1 MPFVPQHIGKNVYPT
16 FNSSTNLNKLQLNS
30 TDTSTMNN
38 YLAGLGAKYSQD
50 EEDDEIQVLQHIG
63 KKSTLG
69 SEQYSSILNQPG
81 NGNDDTR
88 QYQRPG
94 RKMKKS
100 GSKLMKQANFK
111 KCKICRETKCTCR
124 EVYNRTLGRQQED
137 ANYELKLMRR
147 ANNGRTT
154 NPKQHK
160 LGSTGHPSSISSD
173 LTIQGGSESRQH
185 HEQRIGTSGESNSLF
200 AENSTGPPGSSKTL
214 MNNAQIL
221 TIPSLSFNNQTH
233 HGSLG
238 TQQVRIPGLLGS
250 IYLPSPV
257 VIERAMDPI
266 YRQSSSISL
275 SHVPS
280 LLELGLPTTQDMRI
294 SYQVRNPVGVPSGS
308 IGQLPNGKTE
318 QAMDRQSFQDNVVQK
333 KLPSSQGKHHPT
345 TDQIQQ
351 PRPMPVSTQNSAS
364 NSCNETE
371 KKLITVRPAGMPY
384 EEYREALFG
393 QFDEMRLAKKE
404 ICLRFLNEP
413 IYGAG
418 ISVPQKPKVLFG
430 SAMKTETAPLFE
442 PSNLPSHLLPV
453 AKSAEYVSS
462 SAQQNLKQ
470 CEDAMHGRWDK
481 TKTESDCSCESKK
494 KLLFTGK
501 RQCRVA
507 SASQSIP
514 ENMFEM

>member
-1 MPFVPQHIGKNVYPT
+1 MPFVPQHVGKNEYPI
-16 FNSSTNLNKLQLNS
+16 FNSSINLNKLQLNS
-30 TDTSTMNN
+30 TDTSTMNH

-100 GSKLMKQANFK
+100 GSKLMKQ
-111 KCKICRETKCTCR
+111 
-124 EVYNRTLGRQQED
+124 GRQQED

-200 AENSTGPPGSSKTL
+200 AENSTGPPGSSTTL

-221 TIPSLSFNNQTH
+221 TIPSSSFNNQAH

-238 TQQVRIPGLLGS
+238 AQQQVRIPGLLGS
-250 IYLPSPV
+250 IYLPSPR

-266 YRQSSSISL
+266 YRQSSNISL

-280 LLELGLPTTQDMRI
+280 LLELGLPGAQDMRV
-294 SYQVRNPVGVPSGS
+294 SYQVSDPVGVSSGS
-308 IGQLPNGKTE
+308 IGQLPNDKTE
-318 QAMDRQSFQDNVVQK
+318 QAMNRQSFQDNVVQK
-333 KLPSSQGKHHPT
+333 KLSSSQGKHHPS
-345 TDQIQQ
+345 TDQCPQ
-351 PRPMPVSTQNSAS
+351 PQPGPVSTQNSALK
-364 NSCNETE
+364 SCNETE
-371 KKLITVRPAGMPY
+371 KKLITVRPPGMPY

-430 SAMKTETAPLFE
+430 SALKTETAPLFE

-453 AKSAEYVSS
+453 AKTAEYVSS
-462 SAQQNLKQ
+462 LAPQNLKQ
-470 CEDAMHGRWDK
+470 CEDAMYGRWDK
-481 TKTESDCSCESKK
+481 TKTVSDCSCESKK

-501 RQCRVA
+501 RQYRVP
-507 SASQSIP
+507 SAPQANP